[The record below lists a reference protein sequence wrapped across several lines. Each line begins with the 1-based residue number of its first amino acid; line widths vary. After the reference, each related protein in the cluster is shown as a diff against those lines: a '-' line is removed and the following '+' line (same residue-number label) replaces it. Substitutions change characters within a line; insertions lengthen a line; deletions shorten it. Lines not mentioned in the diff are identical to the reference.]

1 MQLADLLVA
10 VTGVG
15 PGTSLVDKVKQIQ
28 GYVGA
33 GDTTAA
39 CTALNSFLGLVAA
52 QNGKKL
58 SVEQAQLLSAEMA
71 KISVALS
78 CPAGTF
84 SVTKASIPTA
94 APRMSSRH

>member
-58 SVEQAQLLSAEMA
+58 TATQAASFTARA
-71 KISVALS
+71 NGIKTALG
-78 CPAGTF
+78 C
-84 SVTKASIPTA
+84 
-94 APRMSSRH
+94 